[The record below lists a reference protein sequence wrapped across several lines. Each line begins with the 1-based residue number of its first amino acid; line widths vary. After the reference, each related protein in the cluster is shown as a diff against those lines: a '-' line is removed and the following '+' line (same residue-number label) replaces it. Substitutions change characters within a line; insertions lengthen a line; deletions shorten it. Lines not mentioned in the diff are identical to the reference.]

1 MQFLCYPNQLFGG
14 VSVSIEPAAGSPN
27 CRWLTSPAPVVAM
40 SWDQDVSASK
50 LQASSSAESP
60 RFIRPAAVLRARLLT
75 PQVPAAPPLPAASLH
90 AVKLCT
96 SANSPVCPRVTPY
109 L

>member
-1 MQFLCYPNQLFGG
+1 MGWQGYGSTIRQFLSFPNQLFGR

-50 LQASSSAESP
+50 LQASSPAERR
-60 RFIRPAAVLRARLLT
+60 RFIRAAAVLRARLLT
-75 PQVPAAPPLPAASLH
+75 PQGTGEATVLDASPDR
-90 AVKLCT
+90 T
-96 SANSPVCPRVTPY
+96 STRPNS
-109 L
+109 